1 MNSLVLKYILTIA
14 EEKNM
19 TRAAERLY
27 ISQPSLSQSLKN
39 LEKELGVDLFER
51 SRQGV
56 VLTPAGEHYVEWAK
70 QILFAEAMM
79 KRKIQDISAKNV
91 RQIKFGTT
99 PQRTSYILDFVVNQF
114 QKEYANYKIFLE
126 DRPSTELYELLDRGS
141 LDFII
146 DTTNF
151 VSLSFRSIPLI
162 RENLLLAVP
171 GAVRLPAEIKSG
183 YCYPVVDLAY
193 AKDQPF
199 CLMPEDT
206 SLGRYSLT
214 LCKKAG
220 FVPDMRFQCRRQAT
234 AHLMVHKGFAATF
247 VNELMVLLG
256 GASPDVNYYYITPDF
271 PSIELS
277 LIYRSDYTPLE
288 TDRQF
293 VEQIKAFFSEKIAH
307 AFK

>member
-146 DTTNF
+146 DNTNNDT
-151 VSLSFRSIPLI
+151 LNFRSIPLI

-183 YCYPVVDLAY
+183 YCYPVVDLAPAVLPDARGY
-193 AKDQPF
+193 QPGEIF
-199 CLMPEDT
+199 PDPVQK
-206 SLGRYSLT
+206 GRICPGHALS
-214 LCKKAG
+214 
-220 FVPDMRFQCRRQAT
+220 VPP
-234 AHLMVHKGFAATF
+234 
-247 VNELMVLLG
+247 
-256 GASPDVNYYYITPDF
+256 ASDRASDGPQG
-271 PSIELS
+271 L
-277 LIYRSDYTPLE
+277 RSDFCQRTHGAARRGVPGCQLLLH
-288 TDRQF
+288 
-293 VEQIKAFFSEKIAH
+293 H
-307 AFK
+307 A

>member
-27 ISQPSLSQSLKN
+27 ISQPSLSQSVKN

-51 SRQGV
+51 SQRGS

-146 DTTNF
+146 DNTNNDT
-151 VSLSFRSIPLI
+151 LNFRSIPLI

-171 GAVRLPAEIKSG
+171 GTVRLPAETKSG

-193 AKDQPF
+193 AKDQSF
-199 CLMPEDT
+199 CLMPEIPAWGDI
-206 SLGRYSLT
+206 
-214 LCKKAG
+214 
-220 FVPDMRFQCRRQAT
+220 P
-234 AHLMVHKGFAATF
+234 
-247 VNELMVLLG
+247 
-256 GASPDVNYYYITPDF
+256 
-271 PSIELS
+271 
-277 LIYRSDYTPLE
+277 
-288 TDRQF
+288 
-293 VEQIKAFFSEKIAH
+293 
-307 AFK
+307 

>member
-79 KRKIQDISAKNV
+79 
-91 RQIKFGTT
+91 
-99 PQRTSYILDFVVNQF
+99 ILDFVVNQF

-146 DTTNF
+146 DNTNNDT
-151 VSLSFRSIPLI
+151 LNFRSIPLI